1 MRIEEE
7 RNMRRMRN
15 ASGILVAAAMLVAS
29 SVVTGPV
36 GAQDGSPDLSGTRVT
51 LLIHPTLYGA
61 IGGDEGIVKEFQ
73 DATGATVEVV
83 TADIN
88 EYIAQARLE
97 FAAGSGRYDVIAM
110 ENSHLSGDVL
120 AELADLAPFIE
131 AAPAG
136 WAYDDFPE
144 SLKDPVTDDTGKV
157 SGIPFRF
164 AANAFYYR
172 PSLFEAAGVA
182 APATFDEMLAVGQ
195 ALKEAGDVTPF
206 MARGVPVDIV
216 HDWLAL
222 LYGHGGQVLSDDF
235 STCVLTEEPGI
246 AATTLF
252 GTLFEQG
259 LIPEDL
265 FAVTRDEYIA
275 RMQRGDA
282 AAGIYYA
289 PYWGRMVN
297 PEESQVVDD
306 MGYALQPVA
315 EGVEPGRTRAAGW
328 YMAVADDSQNKDAAW
343 ALVETITSPENL
355 LRGALEWANAPVR
368 LSTYADAAFVEL
380 FPVAGVWSDALAAS
394 VTDPAVPGWP
404 RMVDILGEELVAAI
418 RGDKT
423 PDEAMAAACQR
434 IDEVNAAA

>member
-1 MRIEEE
+1 
-7 RNMRRMRN
+7 MRRKRST
-15 ASGILVAAAMLVAS
+15 SGILLASLLVAGA
-29 SVVTGPV
+29 VMAGPV
-36 GAQDGSPDLSGTRVT
+36 GAQDGSPDLSGTRLT

-61 IGGDEGIVKEFQ
+61 IGGDEGIVREFQ

-88 EYIAQARLE
+88 DYIAQARLE

-131 AAPAG
+131 AAPAE

-144 SLKDPVTDDTGKV
+144 SLKDPVTDDAGKV

-172 PSLFEAAGVA
+172 PSLFEAVGVE

-195 ALKEAGDVTPF
+195 ALKESSDVTPF

-235 STCVLTEEPGI
+235 STCTLTEEPGI

-252 GTLFEQG
+252 RTLFEQG

-265 FAVTRDEYIA
+265 FAVTRDESIA
-275 RMQRGDA
+275 RMQRGDVA
-282 AAGIYYA
+282 SGIYYA

-306 MGYALQPVA
+306 MGFALQPVA

-328 YMAVADDSQNKDAAW
+328 YMSIADDSQNKDAAW

-355 LRGALEWANAPVR
+355 LRGAIEWANAPVR
-368 LSTYADAAFVEL
+368 LSTYADPAFVEL
-380 FPVAGVWSDALAAS
+380 FPVAGVWAEAIAAS
-394 VTDPAVPGWP
+394 ATDPAVPGWP
-404 RMVDILGEELVAAI
+404 QMVDILSEELVAGI
-418 RGDKT
+418 RGDKS
-423 PDEAMAAACQR
+423 PEEAMAAACQR
-434 IDEVNAAA
+434 IDAVNVG

>member
-1 MRIEEE
+1 
-7 RNMRRMRN
+7 MRR
-15 ASGILVAAAMLVAS
+15 AKTTSGILLAAAMLVTS
-29 SVVTGPV
+29 SLATTPV
-36 GAQDGSPDLSGTRVT
+36 AAQDGPPDLSGTRIT

-61 IGGDEGIVKEFQ
+61 IGGDEGLVKEFQ

-88 EYIAQARLE
+88 EYIAQFRLE
-97 FAAGSGRYDVIAM
+97 AAAGSGRYDVIAM

-120 AELADLAPFIE
+120 PELADLAPFIE
-131 AAPAG
+131 AAPSV

-144 SLKDPVTDDTGKV
+144 SLKDPVTDDAGKV

-172 PSLFEAAGVA
+172 PSLFEAAGVE
-182 APATFDEMLAVGQ
+182 APATFDEMLTVGQ
-195 ALKEAGDVTPF
+195 ALKEAGDITPF
-206 MARGVPVDIV
+206 MSRGVPVDIV

-222 LYGHGGQVLSDDF
+222 LYGYGGQVLSDDF
-235 STCVLTEEPGI
+235 SSCVLTDEAGV
-246 AATTLF
+246 AATAYF
-252 GTLFEQG
+252 RTLFEQG

-265 FAVTRDEYIA
+265 FAVTRDESIA
-275 RMQRGDA
+275 RMQRGDV

-306 MGYALQPVA
+306 MAFALQPVA

-328 YMAVADDSQNKDAAW
+328 YLSIADDSQNKDAAW
-343 ALVETITSPENL
+343 ALLEMLTTPENL
-355 LRGALEWANAPVR
+355 LRGAMEWANAPVR
-368 LSTYADAAFVEL
+368 LSTYADPTFVEAY
-380 FPVAGVWSDALAAS
+380 PVAGVWADAIAAS
-394 VTDPAVPGWP
+394 ATDPAVPGWP
-404 RMVDILGEELVAAI
+404 QMVDILSEELVAAV

-423 PDEAMAAACQR
+423 PEDAMAAACQR
-434 IDEVNAAA
+434 IDEVNAA